1 MLDIKSDIKSLIS
14 SIYECQKKIMFYRR
28 MIREQEFDTNREGI
42 SKILDEIELLESKI
56 KDLKNELKAKYNK

>member
-28 MIREQEFDTNREGI
+28 MIREQEFDINREGI